1 VSPDGRWIA
10 YQSAESGRSEVH
22 VRAFPSLDQER
33 QVSNGGGVQPLWSKD
48 GRELYYLTLN
58 SRLMTVEV
66 KSGATLETGNPRSL
80 FQTPIE
86 GNPLLAQYAVSA
98 DGQRFLMMENSQEGA
113 GAAGTEQFHVELNWF
128 APMNAR
134 VR

>member
-1 VSPDGRWIA
+1 VYI
-10 YQSAESGRSEVH
+10 
-22 VRAFPSLDQER
+22 RAFPSLDQER

-48 GRELYYLTLN
+48 GRELYYLTPN

-86 GNPLLAQYAVSA
+86 GNPLLAQYAVSG
-98 DGQRFLMMENSQEGA
+98 DGQRFLMMENFQEGA
-113 GAAGTEQFHVELNWF
+113 GAAATEQFHVELNWF
-128 APMNAR
+128 AAMNAR